1 MGSPNPNPNPSPS
14 TTSKPLP
21 WTHEETVH
29 LIQAYQEKWYSLK
42 RGQLK
47 ASNWEEVAVTVSAR
61 CGYDHSEPSS
71 KSALQC
77 RHKIEKLRQRY
88 RSESQQ
94 RRHSSWPY
102 FPLMDSLHRGPL
114 PISARPPDNHNN
126 NNNNNSNS
134 NIIEDE
140 DEDDNESD
148 EENIYSSRSR
158 SINYLLR
165 KPTAVNR
172 FAGIADAGKPIRKRH
187 RDFVEEENG
196 GGGGDEEEEEEEE
209 EVEEKGRDAVV
220 SALAVEI
227 RKFAERFIG
236 MENMKME
243 MMKDTERFRMEMENK
258 RMELILDSQ
267 KRILDSIHR
276 TFASP

>member
-1 MGSPNPNPNPSPS
+1 MGSPSPSPS

-94 RRHSSWPY
+94 RHRHSSWPY

-114 PISARPPDNHNN
+114 PISARPPDN
-126 NNNNNSNS
+126 NNNNSN
-134 NIIEDE
+134 NIINDEDE
-140 DEDDNESD
+140 DEDDNDNESD
-148 EENIYSSRSR
+148 EENIYSIRSR

-165 KPTAVNR
+165 KPTVVNR

-187 RDFVEEENG
+187 RDFADEVVVEEENG
-196 GGGGDEEEEEEEE
+196 DDDEEEE
-209 EVEEKGRDAVV
+209 EEKGRDAVV
-220 SALAVEI
+220 SELAAEI

-243 MMKDTERFRMEMENK
+243 MMKDTERYRMEMENK
-258 RMELILDSQ
+258 RLELILDSQ